1 MAIRKYRHK
10 YLRDEL
16 FLLRQF
22 SKLFGQIT
30 CRFDSDVSILSET
43 SHLQSRFQRPV
54 DYLIA
59 LNLSNTGKPLISDYH
74 ATNHQGDKNTDTL
87 ALRDKQIFFLHLF
100 VLWLLKTIDDWIYHV
115 FLLPFEL
122 LKLGG
127 FILFRKI
134 FSCKV

>member
-10 YLRDEL
+10 YLHDEL
-16 FLLRQF
+16 FLLREF
-22 SKLFGQIT
+22 SKLLGQIT

-59 LNLSNTGKPLISDYH
+59 LNLSNTGKPLISEYH
-74 ATNHQGDKNTDTL
+74 ATNHQGDKSTDTTL

-100 VLWLLKTIDDWIYHV
+100 VLWLLKAIDDRIYHV

-122 LKLGG
+122 LKLGWIYS
-127 FILFRKI
+127 F
-134 FSCKV
+134 